1 MIKADA
7 PYYFAHIPKT
17 GGTSFIAL
25 LDHYFDADKICPHQL
40 WWDVGSIKEAK
51 NKHHQLYRGHFGG
64 AAQFLSKQILNYLT
78 ILRDPISLAASTYH
92 YSKRDKNT
100 KLHTFINNNDLSFET
115 FIEHRRTSHLVKN
128 RMVRALSFGLDNPL
142 NFDDMDL
149 NPDTFRQFKR
159 KVNQSRVYKTPEE
172 RLMRLKQ
179 FILNCKWFGIL
190 EQYEQSIDLLC
201 YVMGWPPITKTQKL
215 NVHTKTQVIAPEIE
229 NKLKDLNHYDCE
241 LYRFA
246 QQQFKH
252 NYAHMLNDLSLPED
266 ACSEDIKKAID
277 KRYKSLQGSKKPTN
291 LHPITCF
298 TPKEPIIGDQWHRR
312 EWNPELKK
320 YFCWSGPGENSFID
334 IWVQPKNYI
343 LKIKIINIISPS
355 LIKNLKISINDK
367 QLKWS
372 IESNG
377 SIHNLII
384 QCDKEMITDAGL
396 IRIHFMYQDIKA
408 HKEVFGGDDDRRV
421 GLALESILIKVAES
435 F

>member
-1 MIKADA
+1 MSKLNA

-25 LDHYFDADKICPHQL
+25 LDHYFDADNICPHQL
-40 WWDVGSIKEAK
+40 WWDVGSIKETK
-51 NKHHQLYRGHFGG
+51 NKNYQLYRGHFGG
-64 AAQFLSKQILNYLT
+64 AAQFLSKQKLNYLT

-142 NFDDMDL
+142 NFDDMNL

-159 KVNQSRVYKTPEE
+159 KVNLSRAYKTPEE
-172 RLMRLKQ
+172 RLIRLKQ

-201 YVMGWPPITKTQKL
+201 YVMGWPPVTKFQKL
-215 NVHTKTQVIAPEIE
+215 NVHNRAQEVAPEISE
-229 NKLKDLNHYDCE
+229 RLQALNQFDSR
-241 LYRFA
+241 LYNFA
-246 QQQFKH
+246 QREFEQRY
-252 NYAHMLNDLSLPED
+252 NRMLVEMSLSKN
-266 ACSEDIKKAID
+266 ACHKDIKKAID
-277 KRYKSLQGSKKPTN
+277 ERYQKNQSGIQVKKQ
-291 LHPITCF
+291 F
-298 TPKEPIIGDQWHRR
+298 TPKQPIIGDQWHRR
-312 EWNPELKK
+312 EWNPESKK

-408 HKEVFGGDDDRRV
+408 HKEVFGGDDHRRV